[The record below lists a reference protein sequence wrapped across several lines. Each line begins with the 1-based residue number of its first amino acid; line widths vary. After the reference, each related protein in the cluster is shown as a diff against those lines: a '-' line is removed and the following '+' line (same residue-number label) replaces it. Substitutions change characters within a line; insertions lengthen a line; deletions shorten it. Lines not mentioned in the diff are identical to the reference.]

1 MKIESLQSI
10 AQIITEQIMLEK
22 LRKIDTRVVERMSQ
36 IHRPVLDK
44 IMVIFTYSGTGAL
57 IWWVLYVIPLLITR
71 HFRVGIILTTSLG
84 INYVLGEI
92 LIKKKVG
99 RERPSEK
106 ISDEDMKINKPKDHS
121 FPSGHSASSFC
132 AFTVL
137 FWTCPVWMW
146 LPALFLA
153 STIAFSRMYLRV
165 HYFTDV
171 MGGIV
176 LGILD
181 GSLVTFIFQFI
192 LFRPA

>member
-1 MKIESLQSI
+1 
-10 AQIITEQIMLEK
+10 MLEK
-22 LRKIDTRVVERMSQ
+22 LHRADEWIFTRMAD
-36 IHRPVLDK
+36 IHHPVLDK
-44 IMVIFTYSGTGAL
+44 IMVLFTYAGTGGL
-57 IWWVLYVIPLLITR
+57 IWWVAFVIPLLICR
-71 HFRVGIILTTSLG
+71 QFGLGIIMTTTLG

-99 RERPSEK
+99 RDRPSTR
-106 ISDEDMKINKPKDHS
+106 ISDEDMKITKPKDHS

-132 AFTVL
+132 SFTVL
-137 FWTCPVWMW
+137 LWNAPVWMW

-171 MGGIV
+171 VGGII

-181 GSLVTFIFQFI
+181 GSLVT
-192 LFRPA
+192 LFFRLVLFN

>member
-1 MKIESLQSI
+1 MFQ
-10 AQIITEQIMLEK
+10 K
-22 LRKIDTRVVERMSQ
+22 LRNADEWVFDRMAN

-44 IMVIFTYSGTGAL
+44 IMVVFTYAGTGAL
-57 IWWVLYVIPLLITR
+57 IWWAAYVIPLLIAR
-71 HFRVGIILTTSLG
+71 QFKIGIILTTALG

-99 RERPSEK
+99 RDRPSTR

-132 AFTVL
+132 SFTVIAL
-137 FWTCPVWMW
+137 NCPLWMS
-146 LPALFLA
+146 LPALALA

-171 MGGIV
+171 LGGVV

-181 GSLVTFIFQFI
+181 GTLVTLFFRLV
-192 LFRPA
+192 LFRQP

>member
-1 MKIESLQSI
+1 MFH
-10 AQIITEQIMLEK
+10 K
-22 LRKIDTRVVERMSQ
+22 LRELDKRVVKRMSE
-36 IHRPVLDK
+36 IHRPVLDR
-44 IMVIFTYSGTGAL
+44 IMVLFTYAGTGGF
-57 IWWVLYVIPLLITR
+57 IWLVAFVIPFLITR
-71 HFRVGIILTTSLG
+71 RYRETSVILTAALG
-84 INYVLGEI
+84 VNYLIGEV
-92 LIKKKVG
+92 LIKKSVG
-99 RERPSEK
+99 RDRPSTW

-171 MGGIV
+171 MGGII

>member
-1 MKIESLQSI
+1 
-10 AQIITEQIMLEK
+10 MLEK

-57 IWWVLYVIPLLITR
+57 VWWVLYVIPLLIAR

-99 RERPSEK
+99 RMRPSEQ
-106 ISDEDMKINKPKDHS
+106 ISDEDMKIHKPKDHS

-171 MGGIV
+171 MGGII

-192 LFRPA
+192 LFRHA